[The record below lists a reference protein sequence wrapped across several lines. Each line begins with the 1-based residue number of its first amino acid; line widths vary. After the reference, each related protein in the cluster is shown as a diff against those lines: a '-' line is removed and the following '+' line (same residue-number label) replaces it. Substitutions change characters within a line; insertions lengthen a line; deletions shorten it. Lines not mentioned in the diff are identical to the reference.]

1 MVGST
6 RNVELPIMEKWEPQD
21 VFDYWKKVHGHKYL
35 HWPEVWSEQ
44 FINHPAMKT
53 ITSVDASWIR
63 EGIDR
68 TQYLDAVKFEIIQK
82 LKLEAIKN
90 DPSGLYSA
98 DERGWW

>member
-6 RNVELPIMEKWEPQD
+6 RNVELHIMEKWEPQD

-35 HWPEVWSEQ
+35 QWQEVWYEQ

-68 TQYLDAVKFEIIQK
+68 TQYLDAVKFEIQQK